1 MLASKGKTT
10 KHKLQSMFSD
20 NTTGKSKQ
28 KGKEDRML
36 GNQVKQWVVGD
47 KEYKAYV
54 TEHTDN
60 LQKYQECEELQRMI
74 VDKQP
79 SASTPND
86 QTSDNTV
93 STIFQS

>member
-47 KEYKAYV
+47 KECQAFVK
-54 TEHTDN
+54 E
-60 LQKYQECEELQRMI
+60 QEW
-74 VDKQP
+74 VK
-79 SASTPND
+79 
-86 QTSDNTV
+86 
-93 STIFQS
+93 